1 MVNTSGVQRPR
12 RVLKY
17 SAILLVLALLA
28 YGTFLVSQSWR
39 ETKSDQAS
47 QLGTIADLSEVA
59 IDTYFS
65 QLEIGMQNLGA
76 DLLADANNKRKHKNP
91 DFERAYNLVS
101 RFQKLHSELGN
112 VILIRGDGQV
122 LLTGTTRNSRDLPT
136 LAKDSAFLK
145 IRGELL
151 RGPAFAIGQPV
162 VGTIDKSWVV
172 AARYAVTDKSG
183 KLAYI
188 ISANL
193 PANLLQHY
201 WSESTTPGITALGL
215 IRDDGYLVS
224 RYPEPDAASL
234 DDAYGKP
241 VKDAMI
247 EYLRANR
254 FPQRGQ
260 VEMRGGKGKVTDLR
274 ALRRLQHYPLTLFV
288 EMPMS
293 EIKAA
298 WWEDMHAPYFVMT
311 LLLACVF
318 AFYSISRRRRRAWS
332 MAQRREELRHNYEQA
347 LHERSPNEI
356 FMFDEDTLK
365 FTYANDV
372 ALENTGYTL
381 ERLQQRTLLSLQPEL
396 SAESFAKMVEPL
408 RSGGQEAINYQTS
421 QARENGSTYP
431 VEVNLQ
437 LMALDDDAK
446 GFMAIVNDI
455 TALREAEEN
464 IRAFNAP
471 FERRASRRNK
481 QSPQVIAI

>member
-1 MVNTSGVQRPR
+1 MVNSSGVQRPGR
-12 RVLKY
+12 ALKY

-28 YGTFLVSQSWR
+28 YGTFLIARSWR

-59 IDTYFS
+59 IDTYFT

-76 DLLADANNKRKHKNP
+76 DLLADANRKRPHKKP
-91 DFERAYNLVS
+91 DLEPAFQLVS

-122 LLTGTTRNSRDLPT
+122 LLTGTTRNSRNLPT
-136 LAKDSAFLK
+136 LARDSAFLK

-162 VGTIDKSWVV
+162 VGTIDKTWVV
-172 AARYAVTDKSG
+172 AARYAVTGPSG

-193 PANLLQHY
+193 PPNLLQHF
-201 WSESTTPGITALGL
+201 WSESATPGITALGL

-224 RYPEPDAASL
+224 RYPEPDTASL

-241 VKDAMI
+241 VRDAMF
-247 EYLRANR
+247 EYLRANK
-254 FPQRGQ
+254 FPPRGQ
-260 VEMRGGKGKVTDLR
+260 VEMRGKKNKVTDLR
-274 ALRRLQHYPLTLFV
+274 ALRRLQHYPITLFV

-293 EIKAA
+293 GVKAA
-298 WWEDMHAPYFVMT
+298 WWEDAHAPYFVMT

-318 AFYSISRRRRRAWS
+318 AYYSVSRRRRRAWS
-332 MAQRREELRHNYEQA
+332 MAQRREELRQHYEQA

-356 FMFDEDTLK
+356 LMFDVDTLK
-365 FTYANDV
+365 LTYANDV

-381 ERLQQRTLLSLQPEL
+381 EQLQQKDLFFLQPEL
-396 SAESFAKMVEPL
+396 SVESFAKMVEPL
-408 RSGGQEAINYQTS
+408 HSGAQEAINYQTTQS
-421 QARENGSTYP
+421 RENGSAYP
-431 VEVNLQ
+431 VEVTLQ
-437 LMALDDDAK
+437 LMALDDDEK
-446 GFMAIVNDI
+446 GFMAIINDI

-481 QSPQVIAI
+481 PSLQVIAI